1 MKLTKF
7 ALAMTIALAGCSGNK
22 TEHLKSLSADQVTDS
37 IAPGEDFYLYVN
49 QKWMNEHPLPG
60 EYARFGNF
68 DLLRDTAQERVRQ
81 LVTGLAD
88 TNPEKGTVAFKV
100 ATIYTQAMD
109 STRRNA
115 EGAKPII
122 ADLAKIENAPADS
135 LYSLFLWMHKNFAS
149 PFFAAGPMEDMNN
162 SSEYAMYIDGGGMS
176 LGDRD
181 YYLSN
186 DGENVDCLL

>member
-1 MKLTKF
+1 MKLTKI
-7 ALAMTIALAGCSGNK
+7 ALAMTIALAGCAGNK
-22 TEHLKSLSADQVTDS
+22 AEHLKSLSADQVTDS

-49 QKWMNEHPLPG
+49 QKWMNEHPLTG

-122 ADLAKIENAPADS
+122 ADLAKI
-135 LYSLFLWMHKNFAS
+135 
-149 PFFAAGPMEDMNN
+149 
-162 SSEYAMYIDGGGMS
+162 
-176 LGDRD
+176 
-181 YYLSN
+181 
-186 DGENVDCLL
+186 